1 MVGSRAASHSGVAIA
16 RQLAAELSK
25 AGVLVVSGLAQGIDY
40 AAHAGAL
47 ENGTIAVVA
56 GGIDVI
62 YPKENTALYEAK
74 DQGRNCVVTA
84 SQPTRSAS
92 SATRSRI

>member
-1 MVGSRAASHSGVAIA
+1 MLTISVGAAALRPEETGADLLARADS
-16 RQLAAELSK
+16 
-25 AGVLVVSGLAQGIDY
+25 
-40 AAHAGAL
+40 
-47 ENGTIAVVA
+47 
-56 GGIDVI
+56 
-62 YPKENTALYEAK
+62 ALYEAK